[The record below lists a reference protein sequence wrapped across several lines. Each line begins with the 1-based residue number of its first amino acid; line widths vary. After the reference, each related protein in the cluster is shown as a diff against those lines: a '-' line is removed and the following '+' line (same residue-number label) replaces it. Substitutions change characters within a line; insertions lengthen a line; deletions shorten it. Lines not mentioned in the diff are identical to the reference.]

1 MLCVEIGMNEKAS
14 VELSGGVAGA
24 LGTLRH
30 AMADPLSTAGL
41 KLELIE
47 RRLATM
53 AAAGPLAE
61 KVRGAKGD
69 LAVAGRLVDLLP
81 RLGSIT
87 GEMPADVSIRDVCR
101 VAGLPLGEDEARGTR
116 LLLRRQASIDAL
128 RAVAE
133 VLRSVV
139 PSGTQPRVFA
149 EVTPGRVSL
158 RIESPGGNG
167 PAEPERLFHLP
178 RGDERAEGLFLA
190 RAGVE
195 SDGGCLELTERE
207 GRLVALLSWPRT
219 APQNDAGTPP

>member
-1 MLCVEIGMNEKAS
+1 MLCLENGMNEEIS

-81 RLGSIT
+81 RLGSIA
-87 GEMPADVSIRDVCR
+87 GEMPADVSIEDVCR
-101 VAGLPLGEDEARGTR
+101 VAGFPLGDESRGTR
-116 LLLRRQASIDAL
+116 LLLRRQASVDAL

-133 VLRSVV
+133 LLRSVE
-139 PSGTQPRVFA
+139 PSGAPPRVRT

-158 RIESPGGNG
+158 RIESPGGCG
-167 PAEPERLFHLP
+167 PTDPERLFHLP
-178 RGDERAEGLFLA
+178 HGDERAEGLFLA

-195 SDGGCLELTERE
+195 SDGGCLELAERE
-207 GRLVALLSWPRT
+207 GRLVALLSWPRP